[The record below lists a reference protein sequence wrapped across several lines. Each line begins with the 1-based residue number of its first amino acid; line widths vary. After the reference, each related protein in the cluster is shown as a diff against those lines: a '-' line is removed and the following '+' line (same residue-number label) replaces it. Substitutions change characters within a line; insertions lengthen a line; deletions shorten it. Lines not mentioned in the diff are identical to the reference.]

1 MSYMKDKQFL
11 DTNIYAIKIS
21 QKYKISYWDSLIVA
35 AAKRAKCISILTEDL
50 NADQK
55 IEAIEIINPF

>member
-1 MSYMKDKQFL
+1 MKDKQFL

>member
-35 AAKRAKCISILTEDL
+35 AAKRPKCISNLTEDL